1 VSVEEQLG
9 VADLAQGLA
18 EARQLWQGWLEH
30 DSRLAS
36 APAVDGLPDW
46 LMLVGID
53 AADEVLY
60 ALVQIGSPSG
70 RDCRPAAWVV
80 AWALLPGANAVARRA
95 PAGRE
100 TDALVAS
107 QLWLEI
113 RQFPWWRHRKVAGN
127 VLANMRSVLAREEV
141 LKRSSWAERRTVPT
155 DRLPEQQLR
164 KQVSPTEELIDVLS
178 WGEHVGFDR
187 IWRSHPALLTGG
199 ADGSIGCPNS
209 LSQRTGTDV
218 SISVSGDGGRIWT
231 VARDSAQTRAAEH
244 RRAGVSLPVGPIRA
258 VHMSAQA
265 ARTPL
270 CRTQLS
276 EPNTLPVPEGYVPPS
291 LLIRRSARGV
301 PSRTPK
307 SVSRGNARH
316 RSLIGQPR
324 LAALLSVRHV
334 TASSRTRHR

>member
-53 AADEVLY
+53 AADEVLH

-127 VLANMRSVLAREEV
+127 VLANMRSVLAREGV

-178 WGEHVGFDR
+178 WGEHVGLIGSGDR
-187 IWRSHPALLTGG
+187 ICSPHWWSRRIDWVSEQSVA
-199 ADGSIGCPNS
+199 AD
-209 LSQRTGTDV
+209 
-218 SISVSGDGGRIWT
+218 
-231 VARDSAQTRAAEH
+231 RD
-244 RRAGVSLPVGPIRA
+244 
-258 VHMSAQA
+258 
-265 ARTPL
+265 
-270 CRTQLS
+270 
-276 EPNTLPVPEGYVPPS
+276 
-291 LLIRRSARGV
+291 
-301 PSRTPK
+301 
-307 SVSRGNARH
+307 
-316 RSLIGQPR
+316 
-324 LAALLSVRHV
+324 
-334 TASSRTRHR
+334 